1 MSFPRETAT
10 DQSSVQGKELAASPG
25 YHNPGVVMKAALLLL
40 VLFVRP
46 PTVVT
51 IHGRVTDSSRGNG
64 IAGASIVIPELNL
77 SAQTDTAG
85 RYNIRSTG
93 LAANGTVTIEARRI
107 GYFAGKA
114 SVAV

>member
-1 MSFPRETAT
+1 MKIVSLASWHRL
-10 DQSSVQGKELAASPG
+10 QGLRCARHAAHRVSRVTL
-25 YHNPGVVMKAALLLL
+25 PGVVMKAALLLL

-77 SAQTDTAG
+77 RAQTDTAG
-85 RYNIRSTG
+85 RYNLRSTG
-93 LAANGTVTIEARRI
+93 LAANGTVTI
-107 GYFAGKA
+107 
-114 SVAV
+114 